1 MLKITFEKDKN
12 DIIEKVTFKGHAMF
26 DVYGKDIVCAS
37 ASSILIT
44 TVNAIIEFDKDSIE
58 YDNKENFILKNIK
71 KDDITNK
78 LLKNMY
84 ELLKELESKYKDN
97 IKINE

>member
-1 MLKITFEKDKN
+1 MLKITFEKDKKN
-12 DIIEKVTFKGHAMF
+12 IIEKVIFKGHAMF

-58 YDNKENFILKNIK
+58 YNNKENFILKNIK